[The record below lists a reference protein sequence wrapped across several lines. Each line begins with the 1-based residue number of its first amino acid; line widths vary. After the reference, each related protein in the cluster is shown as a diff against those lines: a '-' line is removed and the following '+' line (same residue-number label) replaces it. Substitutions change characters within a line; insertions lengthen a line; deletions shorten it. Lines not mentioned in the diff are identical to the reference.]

1 MAEGWPNRVLPAG
14 LMECSWIFYAVQQR
28 ERDQALASFTKG
40 DYPLMFA
47 TDVAARG
54 LDIKGVTHVF
64 NFEMARSG
72 SGHTLDNIHSGRRSS
87 GSRKYYRLPWKLI
100 FHA

>member
-1 MAEGWPNRVLPAG
+1 MFLALFPSKSLR
-14 LMECSWIFYAVQQR
+14 QQR

-64 NFEMARSG
+64 NFDMARCFLPRASQHHND
-72 SGHTLDNIHSGRRSS
+72 SSTDHDCLASMIAYIHC
-87 GSRKYYRLPWKLI
+87 
-100 FHA
+100 